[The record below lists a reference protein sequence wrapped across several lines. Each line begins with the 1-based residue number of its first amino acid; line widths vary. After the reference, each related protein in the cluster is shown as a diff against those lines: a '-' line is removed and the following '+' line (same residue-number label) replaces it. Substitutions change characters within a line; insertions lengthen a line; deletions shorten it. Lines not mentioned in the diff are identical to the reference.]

1 MNVWISAPSQ
11 GQLVE
16 VTVCPWL
23 GRAIS
28 RLSGQN
34 CLGSVVLE
42 PGEALSFANA
52 PLAAVRTALANDEK
66 SQDRA
71 VAEILRDV
79 DMDAALA
86 ELLNGE

>member
-1 MNVWISAPSQ
+1 MVGIAIGWT
-11 GQLVE
+11 GE
-16 VTVCPWL
+16 DG
-23 GRAIS
+23 GR
-28 RLSGQN
+28 

-42 PGEALSFANA
+42 PGEALSYANA
-52 PLAAVRTALANDEK
+52 PLAAVGTALANDEK

-86 ELLNGE
+86 ELLNGQ

>member
-1 MNVWISAPSQ
+1 MSHADTLINHISDQ
-11 GQLVE
+11 GVQD
-16 VTVCPWL
+16 
-23 GRAIS
+23 
-28 RLSGQN
+28 
-34 CLGSVVLE
+34 
-42 PGEALSFANA
+42 A
-52 PLAAVRTALANDEK
+52 PLAAVGTALANDEG

>member
-1 MNVWISAPSQ
+1 MRAEETTWPPACANRSGSGRVSRCLSSA
-11 GQLVE
+11 
-16 VTVCPWL
+16 
-23 GRAIS
+23 
-28 RLSGQN
+28 
-34 CLGSVVLE
+34 VLE

-52 PLAAVRTALANDEK
+52 PLAAVGTALANDEK

-86 ELLNGE
+86 ELLNGQ

>member
-1 MNVWISAPSQ
+1 M
-11 GQLVE
+11 
-16 VTVCPWL
+16 
-23 GRAIS
+23 
-28 RLSGQN
+28 
-34 CLGSVVLE
+34 VLE

-52 PLAAVRTALANDEK
+52 PLAAVGTALANDEK

>member
-1 MNVWISAPSQ
+1 MHCLRRPADGGIAIGWTGEDGSR
-11 GQLVE
+11 
-16 VTVCPWL
+16 CP
-23 GRAIS
+23 
-28 RLSGQN
+28 
-34 CLGSVVLE
+34 GSVVLE

-52 PLAAVRTALANDEK
+52 PLAAVGTALANDEK